1 MRPDE
6 VKAVRYKLKQTQADF
21 ATMIGVSVNTLQ
33 AWEEGRHRPDGPA
46 EALLRVA
53 AKSPKMVA
61 RVLGRAQP
69 SPAASRSLARDPSPR
84 ACGEKVAGGRMRGA
98 RATKRPRA
106 PYV

>member
-1 MRPDE
+1 MGPDE

-33 AWEEGRHRPDGPA
+33 AWEEGRHHPDGPA

-61 RVLGRAQP
+61 KVLGRA
-69 SPAASRSLARDPSPR
+69 
-84 ACGEKVAGGRMRGA
+84 
-98 RATKRPRA
+98 
-106 PYV
+106 

>member
-1 MRPDE
+1 MRPEE

-33 AWEEGRHRPDGPA
+33 AWEEGRHHPDGPA

-61 RVLGRAQP
+61 KVLGRA
-69 SPAASRSLARDPSPR
+69 
-84 ACGEKVAGGRMRGA
+84 
-98 RATKRPRA
+98 
-106 PYV
+106 